1 MGCYG
6 GGIMYNPW
14 ESFDE
19 DDESYNPMD
28 DDMRFD
34 DELVVDFARQRFQ
47 DLKKLLGQMVFNFD
61 TQDWYQRFCEDKFI
75 NENHEVE
82 FLEFSDEHI
91 YDAAKECKSHSDYMA
106 MFGFLHDEDDEVEY
120 MKLLDVFGWFEKV
133 LDKVETID
141 DMFEDIDG

>member
-1 MGCYG
+1 
-6 GGIMYNPW
+6 MYNPW

-47 DLKKLLGQMVFNFD
+47 DLKNLLGQMVFSFD
-61 TQDWYQRFCEDKFI
+61 SQDWYVKFCEDKFK
-75 NENHEVE
+75 NPKHEVE

-91 YDAAKECKSHSDYMA
+91 YEAAQECNSHSDYMA
-106 MFGFLHDEDDEVEY
+106 MFGFLHDEQDEVEY